1 LKITKKGE
9 EVLRQGSIKVRVT
22 RGGIGQQVTFRV
34 RRKDFSGIKYVGL
47 FTDRIIALTE
57 LEKIADDIG
66 LPVEAPNGEAFPTG
80 TGRSDFAVIE
90 RQPD

>member
-1 LKITKKGE
+1 MKITQKGKE
-9 EVLRQGSIKVRVT
+9 AILQGSVRIRVT
-22 RGGIGQQVTFRV
+22 RGGVGQQVTFRV
-34 RRKDFSGIKYVGL
+34 RRKAVAGMNYIEL

-80 TGRSDFAVIE
+80 TGRQDFSMLQE
-90 RQPD
+90 